1 MRRER
6 KTIDYKT
13 KSPNDHFGCSLT
25 VPSSFAFIRGSKIQV
40 RMIESEV
47 KEADAAEIFQRGL
60 QLRTDFI
67 DGSIRMGVE
76 EVFLRFRLGLRT
88 ARGEKSRP
96 E

>member
-1 MRRER
+1 
-6 KTIDYKT
+6 
-13 KSPNDHFGCSLT
+13 
-25 VPSSFAFIRGSKIQV
+25 
-40 RMIESEV
+40 MIELEV
-47 KEADAAEIFQRGL
+47 EEADAAEIFQRGL